1 MRDFVRLQTS
11 IRLRRL
17 ATAVD
22 RERRTRDQAA
32 LHDLR
37 VAIRRLR
44 RRCAA
49 NAFRPV
55 YQRPIGPVQTKD

>member
-1 MRDFVRLQTS
+1 MRDLVRTQTSARLQ
-11 IRLRRL
+11 RL
-17 ATAVD
+17 ADAVN
-22 RERRTRDQAA
+22 RASRTRDQAA

-55 YQRPIGPVQTKD
+55 CQRPIGSVQTKD

>member
-11 IRLRRL
+11 ARLQRL
-17 ATAVD
+17 AAAVD
-22 RERRTRDQAA
+22 RERRTRGQAA

-44 RRCAA
+44 RWGAA
-49 NAFRPV
+49 DAFRLV
-55 YQRPIGPVQTKD
+55 CRRPISLVQTKD